1 MRTPHERA
9 AEIIDNVIQRTRTRK
24 EPVISY
30 ERARIVSVIIAN
42 ELLEVASSEKMLVYY
57 YKVIEELKKLKR

>member
-57 YKVIEELKKLKR
+57 YQVIEELIKLKR

>member
-57 YKVIEELKKLKR
+57 YQVIEELKKLKR